1 MSTEAVTANS
11 YQVGGN
17 HYDSVYKHW
26 DLCVNINA
34 GYLEGQETKYLARF
48 RKAGKPLQD
57 LGKSKHYV
65 EKLLESSQIVSTVGR
80 RPRHWVQQETGLFC
94 RANDIVGRHRHLF
107 FVILNWNTKADLIIA
122 GGIIQE
128 FIDTPSCWTEA
139 VAPLTSDVVPLE
151 DSNRHADRA

>member
-1 MSTEAVTANS
+1 MSADDR
-11 YQVGGN
+11 QVGGT
-17 HYDSVYKHW
+17 HYLSEYSHW
-26 DLCVNINA
+26 NLIINTGS
-34 GYLEGQETKYLARF
+34 GYLEGQATKYLARF
-48 RKAGKPLQD
+48 RKSGKALQD
-57 LGKSKHYV
+57 LEKSKHYV

-94 RANDIVGRHRHLF
+94 RANNIVGRHRHLF